1 MRKQIFSRPNVM
13 ISPHLSVY
21 SLKDLLVIINCMI
34 KERIYQG
41 KPLPALYLFRQRLFE
56 KAEAEE
62 ASETGVNLPKR
73 AIIGEK
79 DLLRLIIAFFIQR

>member
-1 MRKQIFSRPNVM
+1 LYDKR
-13 ISPHLSVY
+13 
-21 SLKDLLVIINCMI
+21 KDLSRETVT
-34 KERIYQG
+34 
-41 KPLPALYLFRQRLFE
+41 ALYLFRQRLFE